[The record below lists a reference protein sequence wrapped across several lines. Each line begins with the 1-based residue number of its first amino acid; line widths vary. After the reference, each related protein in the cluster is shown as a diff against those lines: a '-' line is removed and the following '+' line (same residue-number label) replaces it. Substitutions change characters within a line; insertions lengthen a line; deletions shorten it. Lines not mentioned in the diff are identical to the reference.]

1 MRHLVELQKHYGQIK
16 SLDAEI
22 VAVFREEKLGAEG
35 LKRSRDNARTE
46 FTLVNDLG
54 AKATS
59 AYSQGN
65 FTSYV
70 IDKKGVI
77 QAVLQGTLTKRI
89 SSDDIL
95 RELKKLAE
103 SYRCNSSPNR

>member
-1 MRHLVELQKHYGQIK
+1 MRQLVELQKHYGKIQK
-16 SLDAEI
+16 LDAEI

-35 LKRSRDNARTE
+35 LKRSRNSARAE

-59 AYSQGN
+59 AYSRNN
-65 FTSYV
+65 FTTYV

-77 QAVLQGTLTKRI
+77 QAILPGTLTKRT
-89 SSDDIL
+89 SADEIL

-103 SYRCNSSPNR
+103 SN